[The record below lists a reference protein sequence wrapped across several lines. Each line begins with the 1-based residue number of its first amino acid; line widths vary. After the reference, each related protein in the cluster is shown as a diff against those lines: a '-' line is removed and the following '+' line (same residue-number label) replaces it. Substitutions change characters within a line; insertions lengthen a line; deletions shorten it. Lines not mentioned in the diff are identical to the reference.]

1 MTALDLCQLHYQALL
16 VIYLKFIAKI
26 FIIIYKELSYN
37 CKKCGKEHLKPMNG
51 LIKKIS
57 NTYEF
62 CNGDVN
68 KFILLLRKG
77 VYPSEFMDSWER
89 FNKVRLLE
97 KEAFFSE

>member
-1 MTALDLCQLHYQALL
+1 
-16 VIYLKFIAKI
+16 
-26 FIIIYKELSYN
+26 
-37 CKKCGKEHLKPMNG
+37 MNG

-68 KFILLLRKG
+68 KFIFLLRKG

>member
-1 MTALDLCQLHYQALL
+1 
-16 VIYLKFIAKI
+16 
-26 FIIIYKELSYN
+26 
-37 CKKCGKEHLKPMNG
+37 MNG

-89 FNKVRLLE
+89 FKKVRLPE